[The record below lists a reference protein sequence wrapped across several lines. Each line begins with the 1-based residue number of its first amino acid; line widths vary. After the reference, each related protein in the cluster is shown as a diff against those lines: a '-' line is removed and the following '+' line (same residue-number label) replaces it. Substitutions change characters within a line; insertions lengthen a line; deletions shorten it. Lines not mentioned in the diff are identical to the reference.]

1 MAYFECVIGSGGGG
15 GSTEIPLTVTCSS
28 GFAGK
33 TISCTKGSTTLTGTC
48 PSSSPYTL
56 VFKLPSAG
64 TWTVS
69 GVISGTTY
77 SESVAVDSFDVELKS
92 NIDKTVTVY
101 SAANDTV
108 SYTGLDGTT
117 RTITTNSSGSA
128 SATITI
134 NPSGSTF
141 TFRSSVAKNPS
152 SLSSNYTKSI
162 TISSSTSSISVCPT
176 GAIYWYGYKARSM
189 SAHAYKSSAE
199 STRTAM
205 APTVSYGTNSVTVSL
220 NHASSQN
227 RCGVLSTDSSMNMSS
242 YSNFKAISYSDSS
255 QGAALYVMST
265 NADGYTVNAS
275 ENLANTSSSPSVT
288 TCSVSSLSS
297 SQYPAVKMTNTS
309 GMSGTATAT
318 VQALWLE

>member
-1 MAYFECVIGSGGGG
+1 MAYFECIIGNGTGTGTG
-15 GSTEIPLTVTCSS
+15 IPLIVTCASA
-28 GFAGK
+28 FAGL
-33 TISCTKGSTTLTGTC
+33 TITCTDGTTTLTDTC
-48 PSSSPYTL
+48 PSSSPYEIT
-56 VFKLPSAG
+56 FNLPNTG

-77 SESVAVDSFDVELKS
+77 SESVVVDSFDVELKYT
-92 NIDKTVTVY
+92 IEKTVTVY

-108 SYTGLDGTT
+108 SYTGLDGATH
-117 RTITTNSSGSA
+117 TITTNSSGVG

-134 NPSGSTF
+134 DPSGSTF
-141 TFRSSVAKNPS
+141 TFKSSVAKNPS

-176 GAIYWYGYKARSM
+176 GAIFWYGYKAKAM

-199 STRTAM
+199 SSRTAVT
-205 APTVSYGTNSVTVSL
+205 PSVSYGTNSFTVSL

-227 RCGVLSTDSSMNMSS
+227 RCGVLSTDNSMNMSS

-255 QGAALYVMST
+255 QGVALNVMST
-265 NADGYTVNAS
+265 NADGYTANAAA
-275 ENLANTSSSPSVT
+275 NLANTSSSPSVT

-309 GMSGTATAT
+309 GMSGAATAT